1 VVLPTPAAILG
12 SLDPN
17 AGATDPT
24 QGRVP
29 CLRESPAHAHFLFLF
44 AKTVVMQ
51 DAYRKNTR
59 ELLGGFMCPNL
70 EAFAVLT
77 YTNNYDCWKEEC
89 EIQALPPE
97 ERANRTPVAVR
108 RFTDRAR
115 GAGRYRGWDSAG
127 ITMYNDLAA
136 RIKLQVKDPN
146 LANFERELQAKWRT
160 SANLPEDVEQPVVQA
175 DGQGVN
181 HGLDDDELRMEL
193 FGEEIGAGAGSAPAP
208 AMHVDAEL

>member
-1 VVLPTPAAILG
+1 LSVATSYYFASNNCLYQTPLLKIVIACSFLLHCNVFFCAPTELHADGDVELPTPAAILG

-17 AGATDPT
+17 AGAADPT

-29 CLRESPAHAHFLFLF
+29 CLRESPAHTQFLFLF

-59 ELLGGFMCPNL
+59 DLLGGFMCPNL

-97 ERANRTPVAVR
+97 ERVNRTLVAVR

-127 ITMYNDLAA
+127 ITM
-136 RIKLQVKDPN
+136 
-146 LANFERELQAKWRT
+146 
-160 SANLPEDVEQPVVQA
+160 
-175 DGQGVN
+175 
-181 HGLDDDELRMEL
+181 
-193 FGEEIGAGAGSAPAP
+193 
-208 AMHVDAEL
+208 